1 MVDQANLKAYW
12 QENLLVIFKLLIV
25 WFIFSFIFGIFFADY
40 LNTFEISGVKLG
52 YFLANQGLIYLFIFL
67 IYIYIK
73 KMSKLDEKYS
83 KSE

>member
-1 MVDQANLKAYW
+1 MVDQGNYKAYW
-12 QENLLVIFKLLIV
+12 QENLSIIFKLLAI

-40 LNTFEISGVKLG
+40 LNTFEISGVKFG
-52 YFLANQGLIYLFIFL
+52 YFLANQGLIYLFILL
-67 IYIYIK
+67 IFIYIK